1 MNTTAR
7 RCSQGH
13 ARTAENGYLNDQGK
27 WVCRPCRRVKE
38 LRKRQGGEPGEQPRR
53 PADDSCHIDDCGNP
67 YTAHGLCKLHYRRW
81 SKWGDPYY
89 AEEWAPGVPS
99 EKQVAWVTRH
109 LESLG
114 YTVTPPTQSA

>member
-13 ARTAENGYLNDQGK
+13 ARTAENGYTNDQGR

-38 LRKRQGGEPGEQPRR
+38 LRKRQREEPGEQPRR
-53 PADDSCHIDDCGNP
+53 PADDSCHIDDCTRP
-67 YTAHGLCKLHYRRW
+67 YDAHGLCKLHYKRW
-81 SKWGDPYY
+81 QKWGDPYWI
-89 AEEWAPGVPS
+89 EPRDHTPSPG
-99 EKQVAWVTRH
+99 QIAWVTRH